1 MGPPSAPSARCLG
14 GGSRPSISPPRRPL
28 TALQAPDHGADDCG
42 RRGNRRAE
50 ARPRDATIAD
60 NRITLALA
68 ARRVTLGVTLLLI
81 AALLYAHGAS
91 ASPRGAEEPAPPAP
105 PSFVSEHAAGRGAPS
120 APPEPVEAA
129 LPALVERQ
137 LREAAAAPAIAIVSP
152 EHGSTVRAPFV
163 VVRGTAAPG
172 ATVESTGVD
181 LTVAADGQWWFML
194 ALAQGENVALVEAT
208 DERGRTSRR
217 TLVVR
222 RPIELVAAP
231 PPPPTAAP
239 PPPAPPATTAA
250 PPRPPA
256 PPASGVATA
265 EARMLALLNGARAE
279 AGLPALVSDPEMV
292 AVARA
297 HSADM
302 TARGYFDHTNPDGQ
316 SPFDRMRAA
325 GISFGR
331 AGENI
336 ALYPSTDGAHAGL
349 MGSPGHRAN
358 ILGDRYGRVGVGVH
372 AAGGRLYFTQLFA
385 N

>member
-1 MGPPSAPSARCLG
+1 M
-14 GGSRPSISPPRRPL
+14 
-28 TALQAPDHGADDCG
+28 
-42 RRGNRRAE
+42 
-50 ARPRDATIAD
+50 
-60 NRITLALA
+60 
-68 ARRVTLGVTLLLI
+68 LGVTLLLI
-81 AALLYAHGAS
+81 AALLHAYGAS
-91 ASPRGAEEPAPPAP
+91 ASPRSAEEAASPAP
-105 PSFVSEHAAGRGAPS
+105 PSLASGQAVGRGAPS

-137 LREAAAAPAIAIVSP
+137 LREAAEAPAIAIVSP
-152 EHGSTVRAPFV
+152 KHGSTVRSPFV

-172 ATVESTGVD
+172 ATVESAGVD
-181 LTVAADGQWWFML
+181 LTVAEDGQWWFML
-194 ALAQGENVALVEAT
+194 ALEQGENVALVEAT
-208 DERGRTSRR
+208 DDHGRASQR

-222 RPIELVAAP
+222 RPIEVVASP

-239 PPPAPPATTAA
+239 APPTPPAPTAA
-250 PPRPPA
+250 PPRPA
-256 PPASGVATA
+256 TPPASGVATE
-265 EARMLALLNGARAE
+265 EARMRALLNGARAE
-279 AGLPALVSDPEMV
+279 AGLPALISDPRMV

-302 TARGYFDHTNPDGQ
+302 AARGYFDHTNPDGQ

-349 MGSPGHRAN
+349 MESPGHRAN